1 MSFSETMEQHM
12 NKLSVMA
19 KELKAI
25 QAKVP
30 FKVKVMVFLLRLPN
44 SYKFLVM
51 LLKSYKYM
59 KLAWEDVTTRFYK
72 EAIKR

>member
-1 MSFSETMEQHM
+1 MQQHM

-30 FKVKVMVFLLRLPN
+30 LEVKVMVF
-44 SYKFLVM
+44 
-51 LLKSYKYM
+51 
-59 KLAWEDVTTRFYK
+59 
-72 EAIKR
+72 